1 MNIQKL
7 QEVVTNQAR
16 QEANELIENTKKDIE
31 KKLEEFMNA
40 LSKDRDLRL
49 KDIEQSYQSSLSQ
62 VQFHAD
68 SLFKKK
74 VLHIRH
80 EVFQNLS
87 QRLLDSY
94 LKSVQKKPVVFLQ
107 RIVSSFPPSG
117 DIYCSKE
124 FEGSIDQK
132 TFSDS
137 GLTGNN
143 YHFKGIDPILK
154 PGISCISG
162 KIKYIFLLEEDVSTY
177 LQEHQKEI
185 GDALFHD

>member
-7 QEVVTNQAR
+7 KEVVTNHAR
-16 QEANELIENTKKDIE
+16 QEANKLIQETKKDIE
-31 KKLEEFMNA
+31 KKLEQFMKS
-40 LSKDRDLRL
+40 LSNDREQRL
-49 KDIEQSYQSSLSQ
+49 KDIEQSYQTSLSQ

-80 EVFQNLS
+80 EVFQNLT
-87 QRLLDSY
+87 QQLLDSY
-94 LKSVQKKPVVFLQ
+94 IQSVQKEPTAFLQ
-107 RIVSSFPPSG
+107 RIVSTFPPSG

-124 FEGSIDQK
+124 LKGSIDQK
-132 TFSDS
+132 TFSEI
-137 GLTGNN
+137 GLTDKN
-143 YHFKGIDPILK
+143 YHFKGVDPTLK

-177 LQEHQKEI
+177 IQAHQKEI